1 MRLRSVETVI
11 RATIARMSEPTPI
24 LAAIYQ
30 GKTDIARA
38 LVESG
43 VTPSFAEACAL
54 GDRERVERML
64 DEDPAALQERSGD
77 GHTPLGLSIFFRHP
91 GIARLLIERGADVN
105 AAAENAQRVAP
116 VHAAAAVCDR
126 DTMRLLLERGA
137 EVNARQQVDYTPL
150 HGAASRG
157 DVDMARL
164 LLEHGADR
172 QAKASDGKTIADA
185 ARSHDQPA
193 FAEWLENL

>member
-1 MRLRSVETVI
+1 
-11 RATIARMSEPTPI
+11 MSELSPI

-30 GKTDIARA
+30 GKMDEARE

-43 VTPSFAEACAL
+43 IEPTFAEACAL
-54 GDRERVERML
+54 GDGERVARML
-64 DEDPAALQERSGD
+64 ANDPDAMHVRSGD

-91 GIARLLIERGADVN
+91 DIARLLIERGADVN
-105 AAAENAQRVAP
+105 AASENVQRVAP

-126 DTMRLLLERGA
+126 ETMRMLLERGA
-137 EVNARQQVDYTPL
+137 DVNARQQVDYTPL

-157 DVDMARL
+157 DVEMAKL
-164 LLEHGADR
+164 LIEHGADR
-172 QAKASDGKTIADA
+172 DAKAGDGKSIADA

-193 FAEWLENL
+193 FAEWLESL